1 MIRSLSTKYRT
12 HWLSHGGMP
21 LTPTVEKR
29 RFLPRFH
36 SATVSANSFNWQKQ
50 IAHYTQRFPFTEIT
64 PGDILLSP

>member
-1 MIRSLSTKYRT
+1 
-12 HWLSHGGMP
+12 MP